1 MASYTFTNPNN
12 GQRLSIRGPAT
23 LTRDQ
28 AQLIFD
34 QQLKTGAL
42 VGLKAGDVI
51 NPVTQVAGGLT
62 SAQAQLAQQIVD
74 TKQTYNDIA
83 LRVLGVALT
92 STPVTNGITLAD
104 YAGQSEAPLSIAG
117 MSTAVVTGVMAQVQ
131 KLANQAAAF
140 VTANGVGKY
149 ALSAFQIETAG
160 YIKPGTTARY
170 SSGST
175 LADILKSPNV
185 WTSKNNIQSID
196 EFLANESAQEKVQQE
211 NMIAGINQLQ
221 EVGIDVSA
229 LPVKMQAG
237 VAMCAAKDP
246 VTTEQWLKGKTIPSA
261 TQILFSQYVRDGAYA
276 VDFTEN
282 KVGATL
288 QRQVPANGT
297 EATIDRST
305 VNAATSRI
313 VGNDK
318 VPALNY
324 GGQVVDLAL
333 VTQYD
338 DLYAQ
343 YSSSKTLLASV
354 QSQISTATQN
364 TAEIQQAQLQSLL
377 PRLQQLL
384 TLFTALRQLAVNSTP
399 LPTDFIA
406 KIDQT
411 IADIQTTIAAVNSG
425 IQILQQIKTQGQYVG
440 STV

>member
-1 MASYTFTNPNN
+1 MATYTFTNPSN
-12 GQRLSIRGPAT
+12 GQIISIRGPAT

-28 AQLIFD
+28 AQFIFN

-51 NPVTQVAGGLT
+51 SPATQVAGGLT
-62 SAQAQLAQQIVD
+62 SAQSQLAQQTAQ

-83 LRVLGVALT
+83 IKILSTAIT
-92 STPVTNGITLAD
+92 STPVTNGIVLAD
-104 YAGQSEAPLSIAG
+104 YAAQPESPIAIGG
-117 MSTAVVTGVMAQVQ
+117 MTPQIVTGVMAQVQ
-131 KLANQAAAF
+131 KLANQVPTF
-140 VTANGVGKY
+140 VTNNGAGKY
-149 ALSAFQIETAG
+149 ALTAFQIETAG
-160 YIKPGTTARY
+160 YIKPGTSSSY
-170 SSGST
+170 SSTST

-185 WTSKNNIQSID
+185 WTNKNNIQSVD
-196 EFLANESAQEKVQQE
+196 EFLANESVQQKVQQE
-211 NMIAGINQLQ
+211 NMITGIDQLQ

-229 LPVKMQAG
+229 LPVRMQAG

-246 VTTEQWLKGKTIPSA
+246 TATEQWLKGKTIPSA

-282 KVGATL
+282 KVGSTL
-288 QRQVPANGT
+288 QRQLPENGS
-297 EATIDRST
+297 EATINRST
-305 VNAATSRI
+305 LNAATSRI

-318 VPALNY
+318 VPTLNY
-324 GGQVVDLAL
+324 GGQAVDPTL
-333 VTQYD
+333 VAQYD

-377 PRLQQLL
+377 PRLQQLVVAL
-384 TLFTALRQLAVNSTP
+384 TALRQLAVNSAL

-411 IADIQTTIAAVNSG
+411 IVDIQTTIAAVNSA
-425 IQILQQIKTQGQYVG
+425 IQILQQIKTQGRYVA

>member
-1 MASYTFTNPNN
+1 MATYTFTNPNN

-23 LTRDQ
+23 LTREQ

-51 NPVTQVAGGLT
+51 NPATQVAGGLT
-62 SAQAQLAQQIVD
+62 SAQSQLAQQTVD

-83 LRVLGVALT
+83 LRILGTALT

-104 YAGQSEAPLSIAG
+104 YAGQPEATISIGG
-117 MSTAVVTGVMAQVQ
+117 MTTVILTGVIAQVK
-131 KLANQAAAF
+131 KLANQIPTF
-140 VTANGVGKY
+140 VTENGVGKY
-149 ALSAFQIETAG
+149 ALSVFQIETAG
-160 YIKPGTTARY
+160 YIKPGTTSRY
-170 SSGST
+170 TST
-175 LADILKSPNV
+175 STVADILKSPNI
-185 WTSKNNIQSID
+185 WTSKNNIQSVD
-196 EFLANESAQEKVQQE
+196 QFLANESTQQVVQQE
-211 NMIAGINQLQ
+211 NMIIGVDQLQ
-221 EVGIDVSA
+221 AVGIDVSA
-229 LPVKMQAG
+229 LPVRMQAG

-246 VTTEQWLKGKTIPSA
+246 LTTEQWLKGKTIPSA
-261 TQILFSQYVRDGAYA
+261 TQVLFSQYVRDGAYA
-276 VDFTEN
+276 VDFTIN

-288 QRQVPANGT
+288 QRQIPSNGV

-324 GGQVVDLAL
+324 GGQPVELAL

-338 DLYAQ
+338 DLYAE
-343 YSSSKTLLASV
+343 YSSSKTLLSSI

-384 TLFTALRQLAVNSTP
+384 ALFTTLRQLAVNSTP
-399 LPTDFIA
+399 LPTDFIS

-425 IQILQQIKTQGQYVG
+425 IQILQQIKTQGRYVG

>member
-1 MASYTFTNPNN
+1 MATYTFTNPSN

-51 NPVTQVAGGLT
+51 SPATQVAGGLV
-62 SAQAQLAQQIVD
+62 SAQAQLAQQATQ

-83 LRVLGVALT
+83 LRILGTALT

-104 YAGQSEAPLSIAG
+104 YAGQPEATISIGG
-117 MSTAVVTGVMAQVQ
+117 MTTVILTGVIAQVQ
-131 KLANQAAAF
+131 KLANQIPTF
-140 VTANGVGKY
+140 VTESGAGKY

-160 YIKPGTTARY
+160 YIKPGTTASY
-170 SSGST
+170 GSTST
-175 LADILKSPNV
+175 LADILKSPSV
-185 WTSKNNIQSID
+185 WTSKNNIQSVD
-196 EFLANESAQEKVQQE
+196 DFLANESAQQIVQQE
-211 NMIAGINQLQ
+211 NMIIGVDQLQ

-229 LPVKMQAG
+229 LPVRMQAG

-246 VTTEQWLKGKTIPSA
+246 STTEAWLKGNTIPSA
-261 TQILFSQYVRDGAYA
+261 TQVLFSQYVRDGAYA
-276 VDFTEN
+276 VDFTIN

-288 QRQVPANGT
+288 QRQTPSTGV

-324 GGQVVDLAL
+324 GGQPVDLAL

-338 DLYAQ
+338 DLYAE

-354 QSQISTATQN
+354 QSQISTATQT

-377 PRLQQLL
+377 PRLQQSLAS
-384 TLFTALRQLAVNSTP
+384 FTTLRQLAVNSTP
-399 LPTDFIA
+399 LPSDFIA

-411 IADIQTTIAAVNSG
+411 IADIQTTIAAVNSA
-425 IQILQQIKTQGQYVG
+425 IQILQQIKTQGRYVA